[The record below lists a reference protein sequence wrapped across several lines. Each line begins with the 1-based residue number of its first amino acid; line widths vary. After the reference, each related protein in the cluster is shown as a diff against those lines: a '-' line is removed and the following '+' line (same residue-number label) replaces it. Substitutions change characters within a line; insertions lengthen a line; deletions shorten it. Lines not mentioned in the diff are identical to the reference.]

1 MKKVKVLGI
10 VAIMLGLLT
19 VVGLFTESGLVKS
32 AYAVYYGGCYY
43 CKPDGGSGTCTCYD
57 GAGGAFC
64 HNNPCTL
71 HFLCLPAN

>member
-1 MKKVKVLGI
+1 MKKWKVVGI

-43 CKPDGGSGTCTCYD
+43 CREDIGCKVDD

-64 HNNPCTL
+64 FENPCRL
-71 HFLCLPAN
+71 RFLCLSAS